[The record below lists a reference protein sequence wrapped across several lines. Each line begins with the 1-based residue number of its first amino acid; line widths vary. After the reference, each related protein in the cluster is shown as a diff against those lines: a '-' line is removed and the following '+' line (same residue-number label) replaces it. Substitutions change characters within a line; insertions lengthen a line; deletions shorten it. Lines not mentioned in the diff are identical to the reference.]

1 MIKVYFIFHVT
12 ASLYSTLPYLMYTST
27 FKEQFF
33 SSYLNGDYLYFI
45 FY

>member
-1 MIKVYFIFHVT
+1 MKVYLIFHDA

-27 FKEQFF
+27 FKEHFF
-33 SSYLNGDYLYFI
+33 STYLNGDYLYFI

>member
-1 MIKVYFIFHVT
+1 MKVYLIFHDA

-33 SSYLNGDYLYFI
+33 SSYLNGDYLYLI
-45 FY
+45 FS